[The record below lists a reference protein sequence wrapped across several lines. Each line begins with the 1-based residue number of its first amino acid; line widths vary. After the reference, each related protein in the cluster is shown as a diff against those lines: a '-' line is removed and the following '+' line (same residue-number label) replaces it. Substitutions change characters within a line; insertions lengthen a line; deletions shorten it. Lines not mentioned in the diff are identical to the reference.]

1 MRTTFRTRLLA
12 ITAAL
17 ALAACGGAADDGGG
31 GEAGSDDP
39 TITATDLAFE
49 PTELSLP
56 AETVDLTLVNE
67 GAAEHDVT
75 VDELDLEVYAAPGE
89 TTTESVD
96 LEAGTYTFYCSIPG
110 HREAGMEGTLTVGG

>member
-1 MRTTFRTRLLA
+1 MRTTVRTRLLA

-31 GEAGSDDP
+31 EAGRDDP

-49 PTELSLP
+49 PTDLSLP
-56 AETVDLTLVNE
+56 AGTTDLTLVNE

-75 VDELDLEVYAAPGE
+75 VDELGLEVYAAPGE

-96 LEAGTYTFYCSIPG
+96 LEAGSYTFYCSIPG
-110 HREAGMEGTLTVGG
+110 HREAGMEGTLTVES